1 MKCAISLLPGC
12 VLTVLFFFLD
22 AIDVPAQRPN
32 MDFGAVLPEA
42 FSPVVYDLDSSANA
56 VYLFDHGEVS
66 FDARY
71 SNYGF
76 SIVYE
81 RHARIRIL
89 NKNGLGLATMGIS
102 VVHRNGYDSY
112 IDDVRGATYNLEDG
126 KVSVTKLDKSN
137 IFKDKNG
144 FYHIEKLAFPNVREG
159 SIIEYSYRIVY
170 PGFAYI
176 PDWEFQLGYPV
187 LWSEYEVTVPTLYD
201 YFVKTQGHRRFTV
214 DTVLFSS
221 ASFAMNLAGFRPATW
236 SGRTIH
242 HIWALRDAKPMEKK
256 EPYTTTLRNH
266 VQKVQFQLSAISYNG
281 YEKSYMASWPQLTYD
296 LLRMD
301 NFGGSLDDR
310 NHWMDDEL
318 KKIVPAADGSLVAA
332 QKIFAYVRDQFSF
345 TDQEGI
351 YRSQAVKKTWEEKK
365 GNVADLN
372 LLLTAIYRHAGFE
385 ASPVI
390 LSTRSHGLPMEMFP
404 LLNDYNYVVA
414 RVKAGGQYY
423 LLDASR
429 PVVGFGQLP
438 EQCYN
443 GMARVI
449 DSSHE
454 LIPLL
459 PDSVTERRRT
469 DVLLSN
475 DSSGALSGD
484 YARLDGVFESM
495 EMRNRMRREKPADFF
510 ENLRKTMNEHK
521 EMGEYGFDS
530 LSIPEEPLGWHYSM
544 SYHFAQKTIYFNPI
558 MHERLNTN
566 PLENPERHYPVEM
579 PYRIDNLYSL
589 RMDIPKGYAIEQLPK
604 SVRITLPDRSGSF
617 EYQLESDGKSIQL
630 QTRLQLK
637 RANYGIEEYPELRNL
652 YALIVQKEKE
662 PIIFKKIN

>member
-1 MKCAISLLPGC
+1 MKHALSLLPGF
-12 VLTVLFFFLD
+12 VLTVLLFFP
-22 AIDVPAQRPN
+22 ATIHVRAQRPD

-42 FSPVVYDLDSSANA
+42 FTPVVYDLDSSANA

-81 RHARIRIL
+81 RHARMRIL
-89 NKNGLGLATMGIS
+89 NKNGLGLATMSIS
-102 VVHRNGYDSY
+102 AFHHKGYDAY
-112 IDDVRGATYNLEDG
+112 IDDIRGATYNLQDG
-126 KVSVTKLDKSN
+126 KVVATKLDKSG

-144 FYHIEKLAFPNVREG
+144 FYQIDKLAFPNVREG

-176 PDWEFQLGYPV
+176 PEWEFQQSYPV

-201 YFVKTQGHRRFTV
+201 YFVKTQGHRLFTV

-221 ASFAMNLAGFRPATW
+221 ASFTMNLSGFRPATW

-242 HIWALRDAKPMEKK
+242 HIWALQGATPLEKK

-296 LLRMD
+296 LLKND

-318 KKIVPAADGSLVAA
+318 KKIVPAADGSLAAA
-332 QKIFAYVRDQFSF
+332 QKIFAYVRDQFTF
-345 TDQEGI
+345 TDQESI
-351 YRSQAVKKTWEEKK
+351 YRSQPIKKTWEEKK

-372 LLLTAIYRHAGFE
+372 LLLTAIYRHAGYE

-390 LSTRSHGLPMEMFP
+390 LSTRSHGLPVEQFP
-404 LLNDYNYVVA
+404 LLNDYNYVIA
-414 RVKAGGQYY
+414 RVKVSGQDY

-429 PVVGFGQLP
+429 PVIGFGQLP
-438 EQCYN
+438 EHCYN

-469 DVLLSN
+469 DVVLSN

-484 YARLDGVFESM
+484 YTRVAGVFESM

-510 ENLRKTMNEHK
+510 ENLKKTMNEHK

-544 SYHFAQKTIYFNPI
+544 TYRFTQKTIYFNPI
-558 MHERLNTN
+558 MHERMNTN
-566 PLENPERHYPVEM
+566 PLENPERNYPVEM
-579 PYRIDNLYSL
+579 PYRVDNAYAL

-604 SVRITLPDRSGSF
+604 SVRIVLPDKSGSF
-617 EYQLESDGKSIQL
+617 EYQLESDGKSIEL

-637 RANYGIEEYPELRNL
+637 RANYSIGEYPELRGL

-662 PIIFKKIN
+662 PVIFKKIN